1 MKSAYLTLILTLHPY
16 LTGQLYLS
24 DQKHFLPRVSD
35 QKHFLPRVYDFLGLS
50 DTASSVTLG
59 LQTLIKEPCLLTY

>member
-1 MKSAYLTLILTLHPY
+1 MKSAYLTLVLTLHPY

-24 DQKHFLPRVSD
+24 DQKHFLPRV
-35 QKHFLPRVYDFLGLS
+35 YDFLGLS
-50 DTASSVTLG
+50 DLSSVTLG

>member
-1 MKSAYLTLILTLHPY
+1 MNEVCLPDPDPHTPPI
-16 LTGQLYLS
+16 S
-24 DQKHFLPRVSD
+24 DRPALSD

>member
-16 LTGQLYLS
+16 LTGQLYL
-24 DQKHFLPRVSD
+24 SD